1 MDIAELKRLSD
12 VHTVAVRAHAIA
24 AMAVIVAVMSLGA
37 AIFALSRTSTPGDRV
52 DESAETRQSAYDG
65 KLDEMRRR
73 IEQLEWE
80 IDSIRQKVD
89 VMEDR
94 LHP

>member
-1 MDIAELKRLSD
+1 MDIAELKRLGD
-12 VHTVAVRAHAIA
+12 VQAVAVRAQAVAAI
-24 AMAVIVAVMSLGA
+24 AVIVALLSLGA
-37 AIFALSRTSTPGDRV
+37 AIFALSRTNTPGDRIE
-52 DESAETRQSAYDG
+52 ESAESRESILDR

-73 IEQLEWE
+73 IEQLESDT
-80 IDSIRQKVD
+80 DSIRHRVD